1 MPINNKSIKIY
12 KKIFIDRQYLI
23 CSKCFTNRK
32 YYILVANQDNY
43 LHLVGVHTT
52 LTPSEFFEKCFNDT
66 LTENDFD
73 FSKKNQSEKSVKGSV
88 RRKISALEN
97 INNFLHKIYIS
108 KKGFAKIKS
117 VV

>member
-1 MPINNKSIKIY
+1 MNNISFKQRVCQSIIDQSKIY

-23 CSKCFTNRK
+23 CS
-32 YYILVANQDNY
+32 
-43 LHLVGVHTT
+43 
-52 LTPSEFFEKCFNDT
+52 KCFNDT

-97 INNFLHKIYIS
+97 INNFFAQELYIEE
-108 KKGFAKIKS
+108 GFRKN
-117 VV
+117 

>member
-1 MPINNKSIKIY
+1 M
-12 KKIFIDRQYLI
+12 
-23 CSKCFTNRK
+23 
-32 YYILVANQDNY
+32 
-43 LHLVGVHTT
+43 HLVGVHTT

-97 INNFLHKIYIS
+97 INNFFLHKSYIS